1 MDEMLE
7 AYKSGSEPS
16 GGGMEMG
23 GGGQP
28 PRRRGGIGKVVLLL
42 VLVLVLVGAGFGGA
56 VLFLGSQG
64 DKGSSSKTDEAAV
77 ESERTTTSDEPAER
91 VSNNSAGTTGE
102 RVGTDNE
109 VTSSRPVKALEGRV
123 TGGTDWGWGGAT
135 AEDRVRVLE
144 RAHKAVGREYSLG
157 GEMALLRE
165 CWGPEGIEFPLSLG
179 GEGRGWGL
187 FDELRESVGGNVV
200 EARYVSAG
208 DILIIGDVVSD
219 KSVNVATAGIY
230 VGGGEMVCCLSPE
243 VADKAGLDSGVVLV
257 DVDSA
262 GGYSLASSPL
272 R

>member
-16 GGGMEMG
+16 GGGMETG

-28 PRRRGGIGKVVLLL
+28 PRRRGGIGKVLLFL

-64 DKGSSSKTDEAAV
+64 DRGSSSKADEAV
-77 ESERTTTSDEPAER
+77 ESEWTTTSDEPAES

-123 TGGTDWGWGGAT
+123 TGGNDWGWGGAT
-135 AEDRVRVLE
+135 YEDRVRVLE
-144 RAHKAVGREYSLG
+144 RAHDAVGRDYALG

-187 FDELRESVGGNVV
+187 FDELRESTGGNVV

-230 VGGGEMVCCLSPE
+230 VGGGEMVCCLSPD
-243 VADKAGLDSGVVLV
+243 VADRAGLESGVVLV

-262 GGYSLASSPL
+262 GGYALASAPL